1 MFLNRGVS
9 SLTVLAQ
16 LKLFMDMKALL
27 IITNC
32 YSMSVH
38 DSNSGLPCHGE
49 FNRVKLKVDPDSF
62 LPNFNI
68 DAY

>member
-16 LKLFMDMKALL
+16 LFMDMKALL

-38 DSNSGLPCHGE
+38 DLNSGLVYVYGE